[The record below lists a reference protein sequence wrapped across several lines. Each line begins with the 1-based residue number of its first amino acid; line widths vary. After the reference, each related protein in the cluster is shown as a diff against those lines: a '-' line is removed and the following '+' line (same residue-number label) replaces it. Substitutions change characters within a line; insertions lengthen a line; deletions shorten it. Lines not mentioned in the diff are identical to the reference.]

1 RIEEVHVRLAKVPT
15 RCDRLVA
22 IALDLARVEPR
33 HANGRG
39 NDKEDHQVELRGNR
53 VSPPAQRAGQYP
65 GNRAQQ
71 SLLQQRKS
79 LIAGPLLLVW
89 RIRRNPEE
97 IVTVETAVP
106 VLAGDRRGQRR
117 RAASRRAK
125 DVDAIRQ
132 LHSRLSF

>member
-1 RIEEVHVRLAKVPT
+1 M
-15 RCDRLVA
+15 
-22 IALDLARVEPR
+22 
-33 HANGRG
+33 
-39 NDKEDHQVELRGNR
+39 RGNR
-53 VSPPAQRAGQYP
+53 VSPHEQRSGQYP

-79 LIAGPLLLVW
+79 LIAGPFLLVW

-97 IVTVETAVP
+97 IVSVETAVP
-106 VLAGDRRGQRR
+106 VLAGDRGGQRR

-132 LHSRLSF
+132 LQDRKSTRLNSSH